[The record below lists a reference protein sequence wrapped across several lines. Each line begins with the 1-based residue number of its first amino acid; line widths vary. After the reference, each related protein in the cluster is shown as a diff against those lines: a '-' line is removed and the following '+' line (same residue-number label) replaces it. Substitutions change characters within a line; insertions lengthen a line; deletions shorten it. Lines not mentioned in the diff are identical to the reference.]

1 MKKDVKNTLIL
12 MFLILFLTNIGHA
25 FDLDETV
32 DDEIRKNYNP
42 SKLVDDVG
50 TKASALEKKLE
61 TVPQQTSTNN
71 IDESLPALPNITNTK
86 NTVNKATTS
95 ITVPKNNTI
104 YNPNRTKI
112 SDGTSF
118 NVVSTSTISD
128 WQPKGTTVK
137 FVTNKA
143 IVKRKY
149 TIPASTVFIGEIIES
164 HRPQITGNGG
174 LVVIRIN
181 TMIYNGQSIPINAYI
196 TRAND
201 KKIFLNNIKG
211 DRTFLKTLWAKG
223 NWGRKLFDKMLTL
236 TCSLGSEGA
245 TVVLAPFPL
254 AYGTICLGANAITSP
269 ICAFFSKGGQVSIP
283 AGSNFRIKL
292 MDDLFL

>member
-1 MKKDVKNTLIL
+1 MKIDVKNTLIL
-12 MFLILFLTNIGHA
+12 IVLLLFLIEQGHA

-42 SKLVDDVG
+42 SKLVQDVG
-50 TKASALEKKLE
+50 GKRSALEKNLE
-61 TVPQQTSTNN
+61 TLPQQSTITK
-71 IDESLPALPNITNTK
+71 IDENLPALPNITKQN
-86 NTVNKATTS
+86 NSANKSTAKIQPPIKKTYTPQG
-95 ITVPKNNTI
+95 I
-104 YNPNRTKI
+104 KI

-118 NVVSTSTISD
+118 DVVSISAISD
-128 WQPKGTTVK
+128 WQTKGTTVK
-137 FVTNKA
+137 FTTKKP

-164 HRPQITGNGG
+164 HRPQITCNGG
-174 LVVIRIN
+174 LIVIRIN
-181 TMIYNGQSIPINAYI
+181 SMIYKGETIPIKAYI
-196 TRAND
+196 TRADD

-211 DRTFLKTLWAKG
+211 DRTFLKTLWKKG
-223 NWGRKLFDKMLTL
+223 NWGRTLFDKMLTL
-236 TCSLGSEGA
+236 TCSLGSDGA
-245 TVVLAPFPL
+245 TLILAPFPL